1 MKNLRIIKQLVVRFQ
16 GWRAIL
22 YFGEIILMGIINGI
36 TVVML
41 SDIVGL
47 ITDTAVSGGNIWD
60 TDIVKRIIIFSV
72 LEFGVSNILGVCYNN
87 EAKRTGATMR
97 NIVFGKALML
107 PVSFYENN
115 HTGDFMSKLT
125 YDTNMASGIFGSRFR
140 RVMMPVIIVCVC
152 VVPMFMKC
160 PPVMAGLLV
169 LCILSLALNLAM
181 VPVLAGYSRSISDD
195 NKAISRSV
203 TDMLQGMETI
213 RMFPLQSIIGQKYNE
228 ANERCGRNMKKQ
240 GRIESVVAAL
250 RNAFDLIGAVA
261 FLAMGIIYIQK
272 YNGKVGSLLALYT
285 MYGAFQYNFLMMGQY
300 IPSLTSWLV
309 NAERVLEVLELPE
322 ESFRN
327 CSDYNAANVPAQA
340 DVEFD
345 NITFAYE
352 GQEQKIFDGY
362 SAAFTMG
369 KSYAITGES
378 GRGKSTLMK
387 LLMGFYR
394 ISGGSIRIGGH
405 DIYELGLENTRKLIA
420 YIPQEPYMFHD
431 TVRENIRN
439 GNPAASDEEIIRAA
453 KKANAHDFILQL
465 ENGYD
470 TILGER
476 GNTLSGGQRQ
486 RVAIARAILKN
497 APVIILDEATSAL
510 DNESE
515 QLIQQSINDMKD
527 GRLILTVYNS
537 GIPIAEEMAEKIN
550 ALNGRPLSEAR
561 KLFPKNA
568 KNGYGVSNVLT
579 RLRLKYGE
587 EVLFTYRA
595 EQDGTTCTIEIPG
608 EGEQHEENL

>member
-41 SDIVGL
+41 SDIIGL

-140 RVMMPVIIVCVC
+140 RVMMPVIVVCVC

-169 LCILSLALNLAM
+169 LCILSLSLNLAM

-309 NAERVLEVLELPE
+309 NAERVLEFLELPE

-327 CSDYNAANVPAQA
+327 CSDYNAANVPDQA

-527 GRLILTVYNS
+527 GRLILM
-537 GIPIAEEMAEKIN
+537 IAHRPSTIATADAEWRI
-550 ALNGRPLSEAR
+550 
-561 KLFPKNA
+561 
-568 KNGYGVSNVLT
+568 V
-579 RLRLKYGE
+579 
-587 EVLFTYRA
+587 
-595 EQDGTTCTIEIPG
+595 
-608 EGEQHEENL
+608 

>member
-41 SDIVGL
+41 SDIIGL

-169 LCILSLALNLAM
+169 LCVLSLALNLAM

-213 RMFPLQSIIGQKYNE
+213 RMFPLQSVIGQKYNE

-309 NAERVLEVLELPE
+309 NAERVLEFLELPE

-362 SAAFTMG
+362 NAAFTMG

-431 TVRENIRN
+431 TVLENIRN

-465 ENGYD
+465 ENGHD

-527 GRLILTVYNS
+527 GRLILM
-537 GIPIAEEMAEKIN
+537 IAHRPSTIATADAEWRI
-550 ALNGRPLSEAR
+550 
-561 KLFPKNA
+561 
-568 KNGYGVSNVLT
+568 V
-579 RLRLKYGE
+579 
-587 EVLFTYRA
+587 
-595 EQDGTTCTIEIPG
+595 
-608 EGEQHEENL
+608 

>member
-41 SDIVGL
+41 SDIIGL

-213 RMFPLQSIIGQKYNE
+213 RMFPLQSVIGQKYNE

-309 NAERVLEVLELPE
+309 NAERVLEFLELPE
-322 ESFRN
+322 ESLRN

-394 ISGGSIRIGGH
+394 ISGGSIRIGGY

-431 TVRENIRN
+431 TVRENICN

-486 RVAIARAILKN
+486 RLAIARAILKN

-527 GRLILTVYNS
+527 GRLILM
-537 GIPIAEEMAEKIN
+537 IAHRPSTIATADAEWRI
-550 ALNGRPLSEAR
+550 
-561 KLFPKNA
+561 
-568 KNGYGVSNVLT
+568 V
-579 RLRLKYGE
+579 
-587 EVLFTYRA
+587 
-595 EQDGTTCTIEIPG
+595 
-608 EGEQHEENL
+608 

>member
-41 SDIVGL
+41 SDIIGL

-213 RMFPLQSIIGQKYNE
+213 RMFPLQSVIGQKYNE

-309 NAERVLEVLELPE
+309 NAERVLEFLELPE

-362 SAAFTMG
+362 NAAFTMG

-431 TVRENIRN
+431 TVRENICN

-527 GRLILTVYNS
+527 GRLILM
-537 GIPIAEEMAEKIN
+537 IAHRPSTIATADAEWRI
-550 ALNGRPLSEAR
+550 
-561 KLFPKNA
+561 
-568 KNGYGVSNVLT
+568 V
-579 RLRLKYGE
+579 
-587 EVLFTYRA
+587 
-595 EQDGTTCTIEIPG
+595 
-608 EGEQHEENL
+608 

>member
-41 SDIVGL
+41 SDIIGL
-47 ITDTAVSGGNIWD
+47 ITDTAVSGGNIWA

-140 RVMMPVIIVCVC
+140 RVMMPVIVVCVC

-169 LCILSLALNLAM
+169 LCILSLSLNLAM

-309 NAERVLEVLELPE
+309 NAERVLEFLELPE
-322 ESFRN
+322 ESLRN

-527 GRLILTVYNS
+527 GRLILM
-537 GIPIAEEMAEKIN
+537 IAHRPSTIATADAEWRI
-550 ALNGRPLSEAR
+550 
-561 KLFPKNA
+561 
-568 KNGYGVSNVLT
+568 V
-579 RLRLKYGE
+579 
-587 EVLFTYRA
+587 
-595 EQDGTTCTIEIPG
+595 
-608 EGEQHEENL
+608 

>member
-41 SDIVGL
+41 SDIIGL

-213 RMFPLQSIIGQKYNE
+213 RMFPLQSVIGQKYNE

-309 NAERVLEVLELPE
+309 NAERVLEFLELPE

-352 GQEQKIFDGY
+352 GQEQNIFDGY

-527 GRLILTVYNS
+527 GRLILM
-537 GIPIAEEMAEKIN
+537 IAHRPSTIATADAEWRI
-550 ALNGRPLSEAR
+550 
-561 KLFPKNA
+561 
-568 KNGYGVSNVLT
+568 V
-579 RLRLKYGE
+579 
-587 EVLFTYRA
+587 
-595 EQDGTTCTIEIPG
+595 
-608 EGEQHEENL
+608 

>member
-41 SDIVGL
+41 SDIIGL
-47 ITDTAVSGGNIWD
+47 ITDTAVSGGNIWN

-213 RMFPLQSIIGQKYNE
+213 RMFPLQSVIGQKYNE

-309 NAERVLEVLELPE
+309 NAERVLEFLELPE

-362 SAAFTMG
+362 NAAFTMG

-486 RVAIARAILKN
+486 RLAIARAILKN

-527 GRLILTVYNS
+527 GRLILM
-537 GIPIAEEMAEKIN
+537 IAHRPSTIATADAEWRI
-550 ALNGRPLSEAR
+550 
-561 KLFPKNA
+561 
-568 KNGYGVSNVLT
+568 V
-579 RLRLKYGE
+579 
-587 EVLFTYRA
+587 
-595 EQDGTTCTIEIPG
+595 
-608 EGEQHEENL
+608 

>member
-309 NAERVLEVLELPE
+309 NAERVLEFLELPE

-439 GNPAASDEEIIRAA
+439 GNPVASDEEIIRAA

-486 RVAIARAILKN
+486 RVEIARAILKN

-527 GRLILTVYNS
+527 GRLILM
-537 GIPIAEEMAEKIN
+537 IAHRPSTIATADAEWRI
-550 ALNGRPLSEAR
+550 
-561 KLFPKNA
+561 
-568 KNGYGVSNVLT
+568 V
-579 RLRLKYGE
+579 
-587 EVLFTYRA
+587 
-595 EQDGTTCTIEIPG
+595 
-608 EGEQHEENL
+608 

>member
-41 SDIVGL
+41 SDIIGL

-60 TDIVKRIIIFSV
+60 TDIVKRIIIFSI

-169 LCILSLALNLAM
+169 LCILSLSLNLAM

-213 RMFPLQSIIGQKYNE
+213 RMFPLQSVIGQKYNE

-309 NAERVLEVLELPE
+309 NAERVLEFLELPE
-322 ESFRN
+322 ESLRN
-327 CSDYNAANVPAQA
+327 CSDYNTANVPAQA

-352 GQEQKIFDGY
+352 GQEQNIFDGY

-527 GRLILTVYNS
+527 GRLILM
-537 GIPIAEEMAEKIN
+537 IAHRPSTIATADAEWRI
-550 ALNGRPLSEAR
+550 
-561 KLFPKNA
+561 
-568 KNGYGVSNVLT
+568 V
-579 RLRLKYGE
+579 
-587 EVLFTYRA
+587 
-595 EQDGTTCTIEIPG
+595 
-608 EGEQHEENL
+608 

>member
-527 GRLILTVYNS
+527 GRLILM
-537 GIPIAEEMAEKIN
+537 IAHRPSTIATADAEWRI
-550 ALNGRPLSEAR
+550 
-561 KLFPKNA
+561 
-568 KNGYGVSNVLT
+568 V
-579 RLRLKYGE
+579 
-587 EVLFTYRA
+587 
-595 EQDGTTCTIEIPG
+595 
-608 EGEQHEENL
+608 

>member
-41 SDIVGL
+41 SDIIGL

-213 RMFPLQSIIGQKYNE
+213 RMFPLQSVIGQKYNE

-309 NAERVLEVLELPE
+309 NAERVLEFLELPE

-362 SAAFTMG
+362 NAAFTMG

-486 RVAIARAILKN
+486 RLAIARAILKN

-527 GRLILTVYNS
+527 GRLILM
-537 GIPIAEEMAEKIN
+537 IAHRPSTIATADAEWRI
-550 ALNGRPLSEAR
+550 
-561 KLFPKNA
+561 
-568 KNGYGVSNVLT
+568 V
-579 RLRLKYGE
+579 
-587 EVLFTYRA
+587 
-595 EQDGTTCTIEIPG
+595 
-608 EGEQHEENL
+608 

>member
-41 SDIVGL
+41 SDIIGL

-87 EAKRTGATMR
+87 EAKRTGAAMR

-213 RMFPLQSIIGQKYNE
+213 RMFPLQSVIGQKYNE

-309 NAERVLEVLELPE
+309 NAERVLEFLELPE

-470 TILGER
+470 TILGKR

-527 GRLILTVYNS
+527 GRLILM
-537 GIPIAEEMAEKIN
+537 IAHRPSTIATADAEWRI
-550 ALNGRPLSEAR
+550 
-561 KLFPKNA
+561 
-568 KNGYGVSNVLT
+568 V
-579 RLRLKYGE
+579 
-587 EVLFTYRA
+587 
-595 EQDGTTCTIEIPG
+595 
-608 EGEQHEENL
+608 

>member
-41 SDIVGL
+41 SDIIGL

-169 LCILSLALNLAM
+169 LCLLSLALNLAM

-213 RMFPLQSIIGQKYNE
+213 RMFPLQSVIGQKYNE

-309 NAERVLEVLELPE
+309 NAERVLEFLELPE

-362 SAAFTMG
+362 NAAFTMG

-486 RVAIARAILKN
+486 RLAIARAILKN

-527 GRLILTVYNS
+527 GRLILM
-537 GIPIAEEMAEKIN
+537 IAHRPSTIATADAEW
-550 ALNGRPLSEAR
+550 R
-561 KLFPKNA
+561 
-568 KNGYGVSNVLT
+568 
-579 RLRLKYGE
+579 
-587 EVLFTYRA
+587 
-595 EQDGTTCTIEIPG
+595 IE
-608 EGEQHEENL
+608 

>member
-41 SDIVGL
+41 SDIIGL

-60 TDIVKRIIIFSV
+60 TDIVKRIIVFSV

-169 LCILSLALNLAM
+169 LCILSLSLNLAM

-213 RMFPLQSIIGQKYNE
+213 RMFPLQSVIGQKYNE

-309 NAERVLEVLELPE
+309 NAERVLEFLELPE
-322 ESFRN
+322 ESLRN

-515 QLIQQSINDMKD
+515 QLIQQSINNMKD
-527 GRLILTVYNS
+527 GRLILMIAHRPSTVATAD
-537 GIPIAEEMAEKIN
+537 AEWRI
-550 ALNGRPLSEAR
+550 
-561 KLFPKNA
+561 
-568 KNGYGVSNVLT
+568 V
-579 RLRLKYGE
+579 
-587 EVLFTYRA
+587 
-595 EQDGTTCTIEIPG
+595 
-608 EGEQHEENL
+608 

>member
-41 SDIVGL
+41 SDIIGL

-72 LEFGVSNILGVCYNN
+72 LEFGVSNILSVCYNN

-213 RMFPLQSIIGQKYNE
+213 RMFPLQSVIGQKYNE

-309 NAERVLEVLELPE
+309 NAERVLEFLELPE
-322 ESFRN
+322 ESLRN
-327 CSDYNAANVPAQA
+327 CSDYNTANVPAQA

-362 SAAFTMG
+362 NAAFTMG

-486 RVAIARAILKN
+486 RLAIARAILKN

-515 QLIQQSINDMKD
+515 QLIQQSINNMKD
-527 GRLILTVYNS
+527 GRLILMIAHRPSTVATAD
-537 GIPIAEEMAEKIN
+537 AEWRI
-550 ALNGRPLSEAR
+550 
-561 KLFPKNA
+561 
-568 KNGYGVSNVLT
+568 V
-579 RLRLKYGE
+579 
-587 EVLFTYRA
+587 
-595 EQDGTTCTIEIPG
+595 
-608 EGEQHEENL
+608 

>member
-41 SDIVGL
+41 SDIIGL

-213 RMFPLQSIIGQKYNE
+213 RMFPLQSVIGQKYNE

-309 NAERVLEVLELPE
+309 NAERVLEFLELPE

-394 ISGGSIRIGGH
+394 ISGGSIRISGH

-527 GRLILTVYNS
+527 GRLILM
-537 GIPIAEEMAEKIN
+537 IAHRPSTIATADAEWRI
-550 ALNGRPLSEAR
+550 G
-561 KLFPKNA
+561 
-568 KNGYGVSNVLT
+568 
-579 RLRLKYGE
+579 
-587 EVLFTYRA
+587 
-595 EQDGTTCTIEIPG
+595 
-608 EGEQHEENL
+608 

>member
-41 SDIVGL
+41 SDIIGL

-60 TDIVKRIIIFSV
+60 TDIVKRIIIFSI

-213 RMFPLQSIIGQKYNE
+213 RMFPLQSVIGQKYNE

-309 NAERVLEVLELPE
+309 NAERVLEFLELPE

-327 CSDYNAANVPAQA
+327 CSDYNAANIPAQA

-394 ISGGSIRIGGH
+394 ISGGNIRIGGY

-486 RVAIARAILKN
+486 RLAIARAILKN

-527 GRLILTVYNS
+527 GRLILM
-537 GIPIAEEMAEKIN
+537 IAHRPSTIATADAEWRI
-550 ALNGRPLSEAR
+550 
-561 KLFPKNA
+561 
-568 KNGYGVSNVLT
+568 V
-579 RLRLKYGE
+579 
-587 EVLFTYRA
+587 
-595 EQDGTTCTIEIPG
+595 
-608 EGEQHEENL
+608 

>member
-41 SDIVGL
+41 SDIIGL

-213 RMFPLQSIIGQKYNE
+213 RMFPLQSVIGQKYNE

-309 NAERVLEVLELPE
+309 NAERVLEFLELPE

-405 DIYELGLENTRKLIA
+405 DIYELGLESTRKLIA

-527 GRLILTVYNS
+527 GRLILM
-537 GIPIAEEMAEKIN
+537 IAHRPSTIATADAEWRI
-550 ALNGRPLSEAR
+550 
-561 KLFPKNA
+561 
-568 KNGYGVSNVLT
+568 V
-579 RLRLKYGE
+579 
-587 EVLFTYRA
+587 
-595 EQDGTTCTIEIPG
+595 
-608 EGEQHEENL
+608 

>member
-41 SDIVGL
+41 SDIIGL

-213 RMFPLQSIIGQKYNE
+213 RMFPLQSVIGQKYNE

-309 NAERVLEVLELPE
+309 NAERVLEFLELPE

-394 ISGGSIRIGGH
+394 ISGESIRIGGH

-486 RVAIARAILKN
+486 RLAIARAILKN

-527 GRLILTVYNS
+527 GRLILM
-537 GIPIAEEMAEKIN
+537 IAHRPSTIATADAEW
-550 ALNGRPLSEAR
+550 R
-561 KLFPKNA
+561 
-568 KNGYGVSNVLT
+568 
-579 RLRLKYGE
+579 
-587 EVLFTYRA
+587 
-595 EQDGTTCTIEIPG
+595 IE
-608 EGEQHEENL
+608 

>member
-309 NAERVLEVLELPE
+309 NAERVLEFLELPE

-439 GNPAASDEEIIRAA
+439 GNPVASDEEIIRAA

-527 GRLILTVYNS
+527 GRLILM
-537 GIPIAEEMAEKIN
+537 IAHRPSTIATADAEWRI
-550 ALNGRPLSEAR
+550 
-561 KLFPKNA
+561 
-568 KNGYGVSNVLT
+568 V
-579 RLRLKYGE
+579 
-587 EVLFTYRA
+587 
-595 EQDGTTCTIEIPG
+595 
-608 EGEQHEENL
+608 

>member
-41 SDIVGL
+41 SDIIGL

-72 LEFGVSNILGVCYNN
+72 LEFGVSNILSVCYNN

-115 HTGDFMSKLT
+115 HIGDFMSKLT

-213 RMFPLQSIIGQKYNE
+213 RMFPLQSVIGQKYNE

-309 NAERVLEVLELPE
+309 NAERVLEFLELPE
-322 ESFRN
+322 ESLRN
-327 CSDYNAANVPAQA
+327 CSDYNTANVPAQA

-362 SAAFTMG
+362 NAAFTMG

-527 GRLILTVYNS
+527 GRLILM
-537 GIPIAEEMAEKIN
+537 IAHRPSTIATADAEWRI
-550 ALNGRPLSEAR
+550 
-561 KLFPKNA
+561 
-568 KNGYGVSNVLT
+568 V
-579 RLRLKYGE
+579 
-587 EVLFTYRA
+587 
-595 EQDGTTCTIEIPG
+595 
-608 EGEQHEENL
+608 

>member
-22 YFGEIILMGIINGI
+22 YFGEIILMGIINGM

-41 SDIVGL
+41 SDIIGL
-47 ITDTAVSGGNIWD
+47 ITDTAVSGGNIWN
-60 TDIVKRIIIFSV
+60 TDIVKRIIIFSI

-152 VVPMFMKC
+152 VAPMFMKC

-213 RMFPLQSIIGQKYNE
+213 RMFPLQSVIGQKYNE

-309 NAERVLEVLELPE
+309 NAERVLEFLELPE
-322 ESFRN
+322 ESLRN
-327 CSDYNAANVPAQA
+327 CSDYNTANVPAQA

-439 GNPAASDEEIIRAA
+439 GNPVASDEEIIRAA

-527 GRLILTVYNS
+527 GRLILM
-537 GIPIAEEMAEKIN
+537 IAHRPSTIATADAEWRI
-550 ALNGRPLSEAR
+550 
-561 KLFPKNA
+561 
-568 KNGYGVSNVLT
+568 V
-579 RLRLKYGE
+579 
-587 EVLFTYRA
+587 
-595 EQDGTTCTIEIPG
+595 
-608 EGEQHEENL
+608 

>member
-41 SDIVGL
+41 SDIIGL
-47 ITDTAVSGGNIWD
+47 ITDTAVSGGSIWD

-140 RVMMPVIIVCVC
+140 RVMMPVIVVCVC

-169 LCILSLALNLAM
+169 LCILSLSLNLAM

-213 RMFPLQSIIGQKYNE
+213 RMFPLQSVIGQKYNE

-309 NAERVLEVLELPE
+309 NAERVLEFLELPE

-527 GRLILTVYNS
+527 GRLILM
-537 GIPIAEEMAEKIN
+537 IAHRPSTIATADAEWRI
-550 ALNGRPLSEAR
+550 
-561 KLFPKNA
+561 
-568 KNGYGVSNVLT
+568 V
-579 RLRLKYGE
+579 
-587 EVLFTYRA
+587 
-595 EQDGTTCTIEIPG
+595 
-608 EGEQHEENL
+608 

>member
-41 SDIVGL
+41 SDIIGL

-169 LCILSLALNLAM
+169 LCILSLTLNLAM

-213 RMFPLQSIIGQKYNE
+213 RMFPLQSVIGQKYNE

-309 NAERVLEVLELPE
+309 NAERVLEFLELPE

-439 GNPAASDEEIIRAA
+439 GNPVASDEEIIRAA

-527 GRLILTVYNS
+527 GRLILM
-537 GIPIAEEMAEKIN
+537 IAHRPSTIATADAEWRI
-550 ALNGRPLSEAR
+550 
-561 KLFPKNA
+561 
-568 KNGYGVSNVLT
+568 V
-579 RLRLKYGE
+579 
-587 EVLFTYRA
+587 
-595 EQDGTTCTIEIPG
+595 
-608 EGEQHEENL
+608 

>member
-41 SDIVGL
+41 SDIIGL

-169 LCILSLALNLAM
+169 LCILSLSLNLAM

-213 RMFPLQSIIGQKYNE
+213 RMFPLQSVIGQKYNE
-228 ANERCGRNMKKQ
+228 SNERCGRNMKKQ

-309 NAERVLEVLELPE
+309 NAERVLEFLELPE

-486 RVAIARAILKN
+486 RLAIARAILKN

-527 GRLILTVYNS
+527 GRLILM
-537 GIPIAEEMAEKIN
+537 IAH
-550 ALNGRPLSEAR
+550 RPS
-561 KLFPKNA
+561 
-568 KNGYGVSNVLT
+568 
-579 RLRLKYGE
+579 
-587 EVLFTYRA
+587 
-595 EQDGTTCTIEIPG
+595 TIATADVEWRIV
-608 EGEQHEENL
+608 

>member
-41 SDIVGL
+41 SDIIGL

-213 RMFPLQSIIGQKYNE
+213 RMFPLQSVIGQKYNE

-309 NAERVLEVLELPE
+309 NAERVLEFLELPE
-322 ESFRN
+322 ESLRN

-420 YIPQEPYMFHD
+420 YIPQEPYMFRD

-486 RVAIARAILKN
+486 RLAIARAILKN

-527 GRLILTVYNS
+527 GRLILM
-537 GIPIAEEMAEKIN
+537 IAHRPSTIATADAEWRI
-550 ALNGRPLSEAR
+550 
-561 KLFPKNA
+561 
-568 KNGYGVSNVLT
+568 V
-579 RLRLKYGE
+579 
-587 EVLFTYRA
+587 
-595 EQDGTTCTIEIPG
+595 
-608 EGEQHEENL
+608 

>member
-41 SDIVGL
+41 SDIIGI

-213 RMFPLQSIIGQKYNE
+213 RMFPIQSVIGQKYNE

-309 NAERVLEVLELPE
+309 NAERVLEFLELPE

-439 GNPAASDEEIIRAA
+439 GNPVASDEEIIRAA

-527 GRLILTVYNS
+527 GRLILM
-537 GIPIAEEMAEKIN
+537 IAHRPSTIATADAEWRI
-550 ALNGRPLSEAR
+550 
-561 KLFPKNA
+561 
-568 KNGYGVSNVLT
+568 V
-579 RLRLKYGE
+579 
-587 EVLFTYRA
+587 
-595 EQDGTTCTIEIPG
+595 
-608 EGEQHEENL
+608 

>member
-41 SDIVGL
+41 SDIIGL

-60 TDIVKRIIIFSV
+60 TDILKRIIIFSV

-87 EAKRTGATMR
+87 EAKRTGAAMR

-140 RVMMPVIIVCVC
+140 RVMMPVIVVCVC
-152 VVPMFMKC
+152 IVPMFMKC

-169 LCILSLALNLAM
+169 LCVLSLALNLAM

-213 RMFPLQSIIGQKYNE
+213 RMFPLQSVIGQKYNE
-228 ANERCGRNMKKQ
+228 ANERCGCNMKKQ

-309 NAERVLEVLELPE
+309 NAERVLEFLELPE

-527 GRLILTVYNS
+527 GRLILM
-537 GIPIAEEMAEKIN
+537 IAHRPSTIATADAEWRI
-550 ALNGRPLSEAR
+550 
-561 KLFPKNA
+561 
-568 KNGYGVSNVLT
+568 V
-579 RLRLKYGE
+579 
-587 EVLFTYRA
+587 
-595 EQDGTTCTIEIPG
+595 
-608 EGEQHEENL
+608 

>member
-41 SDIVGL
+41 SDIIGL
-47 ITDTAVSGGNIWD
+47 ITDTAVSGGNILD

-213 RMFPLQSIIGQKYNE
+213 RMFPLQSVIGQKYNE

-309 NAERVLEVLELPE
+309 NAERVLEFLELPE
-322 ESFRN
+322 ESLRN

-345 NITFAYE
+345 NITFEYE

-486 RVAIARAILKN
+486 RLAIARAILKN

-527 GRLILTVYNS
+527 GRLILM
-537 GIPIAEEMAEKIN
+537 IAHRPSTIATADAEWRI
-550 ALNGRPLSEAR
+550 
-561 KLFPKNA
+561 
-568 KNGYGVSNVLT
+568 V
-579 RLRLKYGE
+579 
-587 EVLFTYRA
+587 
-595 EQDGTTCTIEIPG
+595 
-608 EGEQHEENL
+608 

>member
-41 SDIVGL
+41 SDIIGL
-47 ITDTAVSGGNIWD
+47 ITDTAVSGGNIWA

-140 RVMMPVIIVCVC
+140 RAMMPVIVVCVC

-169 LCILSLALNLAM
+169 LCILSLSLNLAM

-309 NAERVLEVLELPE
+309 NAERVLEFLELPE
-322 ESFRN
+322 ESLRN

-527 GRLILTVYNS
+527 GRLILM
-537 GIPIAEEMAEKIN
+537 IAHRPSTIATADAEW
-550 ALNGRPLSEAR
+550 R
-561 KLFPKNA
+561 
-568 KNGYGVSNVLT
+568 
-579 RLRLKYGE
+579 
-587 EVLFTYRA
+587 
-595 EQDGTTCTIEIPG
+595 IE
-608 EGEQHEENL
+608 

>member
-1 MKNLRIIKQLVVRFQ
+1 MKNLRIIKQLIVRFQ

-41 SDIVGL
+41 SDIIGL

-213 RMFPLQSIIGQKYNE
+213 RMFPLQSVIGQKYNE

-309 NAERVLEVLELPE
+309 NAERVLEFLELPE

-362 SAAFTMG
+362 NAAFTMG

-439 GNPAASDEEIIRAA
+439 GNPVASDEEIIRAA

-486 RVAIARAILKN
+486 RLAIARAILKN

-527 GRLILTVYNS
+527 GRLILM
-537 GIPIAEEMAEKIN
+537 IAHRPSTIATADAEWRI
-550 ALNGRPLSEAR
+550 
-561 KLFPKNA
+561 
-568 KNGYGVSNVLT
+568 V
-579 RLRLKYGE
+579 
-587 EVLFTYRA
+587 
-595 EQDGTTCTIEIPG
+595 
-608 EGEQHEENL
+608 

>member
-41 SDIVGL
+41 SDIIGL

-169 LCILSLALNLAM
+169 LCILSLSLNLAM

-285 MYGAFQYNFLMMGQY
+285 MYGEFQYNFLMMGQY

-309 NAERVLEVLELPE
+309 NAERVLEFLELPE
-322 ESFRN
+322 ESLRN

-394 ISGGSIRIGGH
+394 ISGGSIRIGGY

-431 TVRENIRN
+431 TVRENICN

-486 RVAIARAILKN
+486 RLAIARAILKN

-527 GRLILTVYNS
+527 GRLILMIAHRPSTVATAD
-537 GIPIAEEMAEKIN
+537 AEWRI
-550 ALNGRPLSEAR
+550 
-561 KLFPKNA
+561 
-568 KNGYGVSNVLT
+568 V
-579 RLRLKYGE
+579 
-587 EVLFTYRA
+587 
-595 EQDGTTCTIEIPG
+595 
-608 EGEQHEENL
+608 

>member
-41 SDIVGL
+41 SDIIGL

-195 NKAISRSV
+195 NKAISCSV

-309 NAERVLEVLELPE
+309 NAERVLEFLELPE

-439 GNPAASDEEIIRAA
+439 GNPAASDEGIIRAA

-527 GRLILTVYNS
+527 GRLILM
-537 GIPIAEEMAEKIN
+537 IAHRPSTIATADAEWRI
-550 ALNGRPLSEAR
+550 
-561 KLFPKNA
+561 
-568 KNGYGVSNVLT
+568 V
-579 RLRLKYGE
+579 
-587 EVLFTYRA
+587 
-595 EQDGTTCTIEIPG
+595 
-608 EGEQHEENL
+608 

>member
-41 SDIVGL
+41 SDIIGL
-47 ITDTAVSGGNIWD
+47 ITDTAVSGGNIWN

-213 RMFPLQSIIGQKYNE
+213 RMFPLQSVIGQKYNE

-309 NAERVLEVLELPE
+309 NAERVLEFLELPE

-345 NITFAYE
+345 NIIFAYE

-362 SAAFTMG
+362 NAAFTMG

-486 RVAIARAILKN
+486 RLAIARAILKN

-527 GRLILTVYNS
+527 GRLILM
-537 GIPIAEEMAEKIN
+537 IAHRPSTIATADAEWRI
-550 ALNGRPLSEAR
+550 
-561 KLFPKNA
+561 
-568 KNGYGVSNVLT
+568 V
-579 RLRLKYGE
+579 
-587 EVLFTYRA
+587 
-595 EQDGTTCTIEIPG
+595 
-608 EGEQHEENL
+608 

>member
-1 MKNLRIIKQLVVRFQ
+1 MKNLRIIKQLIVRFQ

-41 SDIVGL
+41 SDIIGL

-213 RMFPLQSIIGQKYNE
+213 RMFPLQSVIGQKYNE

-309 NAERVLEVLELPE
+309 NAERVLEFLELPE

-362 SAAFTMG
+362 NAAFTMG

-439 GNPAASDEEIIRAA
+439 GNPVASDEEIIRAA

-486 RVAIARAILKN
+486 RLAIARAILKN

-527 GRLILTVYNS
+527 GRLILM
-537 GIPIAEEMAEKIN
+537 IAHRPSTIATADAEW
-550 ALNGRPLSEAR
+550 R
-561 KLFPKNA
+561 
-568 KNGYGVSNVLT
+568 
-579 RLRLKYGE
+579 
-587 EVLFTYRA
+587 
-595 EQDGTTCTIEIPG
+595 IE
-608 EGEQHEENL
+608 

>member
-41 SDIVGL
+41 SDIIGL

-213 RMFPLQSIIGQKYNE
+213 RMFPLQSVIGQKYNE

-309 NAERVLEVLELPE
+309 NAERVLEFLELPE
-322 ESFRN
+322 ESLRN

-515 QLIQQSINDMKD
+515 QLIQQSINNMKD
-527 GRLILTVYNS
+527 GRLILMIAHRPSTVATAD
-537 GIPIAEEMAEKIN
+537 AEWRI
-550 ALNGRPLSEAR
+550 
-561 KLFPKNA
+561 
-568 KNGYGVSNVLT
+568 V
-579 RLRLKYGE
+579 
-587 EVLFTYRA
+587 
-595 EQDGTTCTIEIPG
+595 
-608 EGEQHEENL
+608 

>member
-41 SDIVGL
+41 SDIIGL

-60 TDIVKRIIIFSV
+60 TDIVKRIIIFSI

-87 EAKRTGATMR
+87 EAKCTGATMR

-213 RMFPLQSIIGQKYNE
+213 RMFPLQSVIGQKYNE

-309 NAERVLEVLELPE
+309 NAERVLEFLELPE

-420 YIPQEPYMFHD
+420 YIPQEAYMFYD

-439 GNPAASDEEIIRAA
+439 GNPVASDEEIIRAA

-527 GRLILTVYNS
+527 GRLILM
-537 GIPIAEEMAEKIN
+537 IAHRPSTIATADAEW
-550 ALNGRPLSEAR
+550 R
-561 KLFPKNA
+561 
-568 KNGYGVSNVLT
+568 
-579 RLRLKYGE
+579 
-587 EVLFTYRA
+587 
-595 EQDGTTCTIEIPG
+595 IE
-608 EGEQHEENL
+608 

>member
-41 SDIVGL
+41 SDIIGL

-213 RMFPLQSIIGQKYNE
+213 RMFPLQSVIGQKYNE

-309 NAERVLEVLELPE
+309 NAERVLEFLELPE

-362 SAAFTMG
+362 NAAFTMG

-486 RVAIARAILKN
+486 RLAIARAILKN

-527 GRLILTVYNS
+527 GRLILMMAHRPST
-537 GIPIAEEMAEKIN
+537 IATADAEWRI
-550 ALNGRPLSEAR
+550 
-561 KLFPKNA
+561 
-568 KNGYGVSNVLT
+568 V
-579 RLRLKYGE
+579 
-587 EVLFTYRA
+587 
-595 EQDGTTCTIEIPG
+595 
-608 EGEQHEENL
+608 

>member
-41 SDIVGL
+41 SDIIGL

-213 RMFPLQSIIGQKYNE
+213 RMFPLQSVIGQKYNE

-309 NAERVLEVLELPE
+309 NAERVLEFLELPE

-439 GNPAASDEEIIRAA
+439 GNPVASDEEIIRAA

-486 RVAIARAILKN
+486 RLAIARAILKN

-527 GRLILTVYNS
+527 GRLILM
-537 GIPIAEEMAEKIN
+537 IAHRPSTIATADAEW
-550 ALNGRPLSEAR
+550 R
-561 KLFPKNA
+561 
-568 KNGYGVSNVLT
+568 
-579 RLRLKYGE
+579 
-587 EVLFTYRA
+587 
-595 EQDGTTCTIEIPG
+595 IE
-608 EGEQHEENL
+608 